1 MRGLK
6 ETTHCYQD
14 ADVTFRIQIFF
25 IYNDFPHF
33 LEKLCFDSFTCDESS
48 VEK

>member
-6 ETTHCYQD
+6 EAAHCCQGAD
-14 ADVTFRIQIFF
+14 ATLRIQMFF
-25 IYNDFPHF
+25 ICNDFPHF
-33 LEKLCFDSFTCDESS
+33 LEKLCFDSFACDESS